1 MFADGSAYNGG
12 GFLPAAPPAAEPQ
25 FYVVLGD
32 ARQFP
37 VVGVALGAAGLAA
50 MLVATVLIC
59 WWCRARR
66 RARER
71 AARKLAA
78 DSLDAGVSSEPPIMK
93 ARPPAPPCAVTSAHL
108 HLGVGSSLATTL
120 CSFCLSGAQAG

>member
-1 MFADGSAYNGG
+1 M
-12 GFLPAAPPAAEPQ
+12 
-25 FYVVLGD
+25 VLGD

-50 MLVATVLIC
+50 LLVANVLIC

-78 DSLDAGVSSEPPIMK
+78 DSLEAGVSSEAPIMK
-93 ARPPAPPCAVTSAHL
+93 ARPPAPPCAVNL
-108 HLGVGSSLATTL
+108 VR
-120 CSFCLSGAQAG
+120 FCIWAWGFH